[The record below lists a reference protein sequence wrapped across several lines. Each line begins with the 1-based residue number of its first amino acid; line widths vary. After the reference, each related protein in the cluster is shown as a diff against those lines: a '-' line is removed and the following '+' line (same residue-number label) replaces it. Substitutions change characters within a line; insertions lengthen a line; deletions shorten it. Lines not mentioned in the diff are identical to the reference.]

1 MDVASETERV
11 DGYVGTIHEQSR
23 DESIVP
29 HGYLL
34 MVAQQGFKELTEN
47 MYCKIPKA

>member
-1 MDVASETERV
+1 MDVASETERI

-23 DESIVP
+23 IVP

-34 MVAQQGFKELTEN
+34 VVAQRGFKELTEN